1 METPEL
7 INPQQQV
14 MDIYRDWSIATRE
27 RKPGAPERVDGMTI
41 GIVSMTS
48 DPPHGGEVH
57 PDGDELLYVIDGS
70 VSIRCDSMDEDL
82 ILGAGQ
88 ACIIPRGE
96 WHRVHVLMPTQL
108 MHVTPGPHGD
118 HRPIT

>member
-27 RKPGAPERVDGMTI
+27 RKPGAPERIDGMTI

-48 DPPHGGEVH
+48 DPPHGGE
-57 PDGDELLYVIDGS
+57 S
-70 VSIRCDSMDEDL
+70 TRMATNSCTSS
-82 ILGAGQ
+82 
-88 ACIIPRGE
+88 RG
-96 WHRVHVLMPTQL
+96 V
-108 MHVTPGPHGD
+108 
-118 HRPIT
+118 